1 MNRNLTLLFLGLLPC
16 LNSLGAM
23 DEKTV
28 LVHYMPW
35 FSAKPESK
43 EWGWHWT
50 MDHCDPNFVQWEGK
64 REIASH
70 NYPLIG
76 VYDSGDKWVL
86 ECQVQQMKLA
96 GIDGVIID
104 WYGIDSINDYPMIHE
119 NVRLLVSIVK
129 KAGLKF
135 AICYEDRSIKQAIEK
150 KLIEP
155 SEAVTQARRSLNWLA
170 KNWFSDS
177 AYHRIEDKPV
187 LLVFGPLQLTGEAW
201 GETIRDLEPEPLT
214 FALPHLAEEAGF
226 DSAFAW
232 IPVKEGK
239 RISERQWKTEL
250 DSLYQ
255 NRSQKTPVIPVAFPG
270 YRDFYEQAKAGS
282 SYGSIS
288 ELEGKTWEDSL
299 NLALRQNSPLLQIA
313 TWNDY
318 GEGTVVEPTR
328 SLGYRYIEKLSEKL
342 GVSATLSDLSLPAEL
357 LQIRKRSPENSVSR
371 KVLEQISELIFAQR
385 YEDARKALGQVKAT
399 ESQWPAFFAD
409 GPDGI
414 DPNYLLVSGVAY
426 NEQAQISEYGQARCR
441 LDLYAPAKGKNLP
454 TVIWFHGGGITK
466 GHRSIPLPLRKQG
479 IIVIA
484 ANYRLS
490 PRAKAPLY
498 IEDAAAV
505 VAWAIRNV
513 HRFGGSPDSIFV
525 SGHSAGGYL
534 ASMIGLDSRYLKA
547 HDLDPARIAGLIPFS
562 GHTITHFTIREER
575 GIPWQQVIV
584 DEFAPIHHLGRNAP
598 PILLITGDRELEL
611 YGRYEENAYFW
622 RMIKKTG
629 HPDVAIAEMKNHH
642 HGNMPIPSFPL
653 LLEFVRGRS
662 IPRKEK

>member
-104 WYGIDSINDYPMIHE
+104 WYGIDSINDYPMIHGM
-119 NVRLLVSIVK
+119 RLLVSIVK

-255 NRSQKTPVIPVAFPG
+255 RP
-270 YRDFYEQAKAGS
+270 
-282 SYGSIS
+282 IS
-288 ELEGKTWEDSL
+288 KNTC
-299 NLALRQNSPLLQIA
+299 NS
-313 TWNDY
+313 
-318 GEGTVVEPTR
+318 R
-328 SLGYRYIEKLSEKL
+328 
-342 GVSATLSDLSLPAEL
+342 
-357 LQIRKRSPENSVSR
+357 
-371 KVLEQISELIFAQR
+371 
-385 YEDARKALGQVKAT
+385 
-399 ESQWPAFFAD
+399 
-409 GPDGI
+409 
-414 DPNYLLVSGVAY
+414 
-426 NEQAQISEYGQARCR
+426 
-441 LDLYAPAKGKNLP
+441 
-454 TVIWFHGGGITK
+454 
-466 GHRSIPLPLRKQG
+466 
-479 IIVIA
+479 
-484 ANYRLS
+484 RLS
-490 PRAKAPLY
+490 RLPGFLRTGKGWLKL
-498 IEDAAAV
+498 
-505 VAWAIRNV
+505 W
-513 HRFGGSPDSIFV
+513 
-525 SGHSAGGYL
+525 
-534 ASMIGLDSRYLKA
+534 LD
-547 HDLDPARIAGLIPFS
+547 
-562 GHTITHFTIREER
+562 
-575 GIPWQQVIV
+575 Q
-584 DEFAPIHHLGRNAP
+584 
-598 PILLITGDRELEL
+598 
-611 YGRYEENAYFW
+611 
-622 RMIKKTG
+622 
-629 HPDVAIAEMKNHH
+629 
-642 HGNMPIPSFPL
+642 
-653 LLEFVRGRS
+653 
-662 IPRKEK
+662 